1 MVLVVVVLMV
11 VMVHCAGNEI
21 CTLTKTVPYLLHLLS
36 QKVDVALALATTSD
50 HQAQKCARQ
59 HTESAVLNSTR
70 PAPPVWAIEVNFKDL
85 DVNDCK

>member
-1 MVLVVVVLMV
+1 MVVVVVVLVV

-21 CTLTKTVPYLLHLLS
+21 CTLTKTVPYLLHLS

-50 HQAQKCARQ
+50 HQARKCARQ

-70 PAPPVWAIEVNFKDL
+70 PARPVWAIEVNFKDL